1 MNNYNV
7 LKDDLL
13 QISYDISSLF
23 RNVRSIPGL
32 SNFSFEEW
40 ENTCENISEEINKE
54 IVRVAVVGPIKSG
67 KSTFVNS
74 LFKGD
79 YLKRGAGVVTSIVTR
94 IRCGPSLKATLYF
107 KFWEEVNEDIEQAL
121 VLFPTLDW
129 RSENDRFELRRHRQ
143 RLALQEALNTLGTEQ
158 LITNDTRNVNSV
170 LLSSYLKGYEKV
182 QNIISSDSLTRTY
195 GGDRFPEHM
204 LFVGNDSLSVYLKDI
219 QLDINCNEIDGNIE
233 IADCQ
238 GSDSPNP
245 LHLAKIQDYLL
256 LTHLIV
262 YVISSRTG
270 LRQADI
276 KFLSIIKKMGIM
288 ENILFVINCD
298 FNEHTSIEDLSAL
311 IEKVKE
317 ELALIKTN
325 PRVYTLSALY
335 NLFEAQ
341 SENLSQKDKNR
352 YVEWKKEKLL
362 VDFSDRETEGFEVAF
377 KNKITG
383 ERYALLLRNHLERL
397 GIVAEGVDRWIHM
410 NQNLLS
416 KDAES
421 AIEMIETMKGRQD
434 RMNQIKSIVRTTLD
448 GAIQKIK
455 QDIRVDV
462 DRFFDKR
469 SGKVLGDVIH
479 FVRNYQVAFEEY
491 EETLT
496 SGFANTLFLV
506 FQELKQSVDTFM
518 AEVANPEIIRFIR
531 EQEKHIKDYLESVG
545 RPYDSMVQEAIA
557 DYNRTIENLD
567 IFPEQERH
575 DNAVST
581 DIESI
586 KNVMGLKLP
595 PGDATMRY
603 STRIKTEAIAHLGFY
618 TVLKIFKKLLKKQAQ
633 NEKEGEI
640 QALKDGLKRMKRETE
655 RSIIDHFKNYKE
667 NVKFQYIFK
676 LADAASNKL
685 YEGLIERFQSYV
697 TDLSKTVDLI
707 SDKQSDKQQAYEI
720 LKEMELAS
728 NDVGIRIKKAREKI
742 ELIAQNPNTS
752 KDESNGFVAQVPL
765 SDRL

>member
-1 MNNYNV
+1 MNNYDT

-13 QISYDISSLF
+13 QINQDISALF
-23 RNVRSIPGL
+23 RNARSIPGL
-32 SNFSFEEW
+32 SNYSFEEW
-40 ENTCENISEEINKE
+40 EKTCDSISEEIARE
-54 IVRVAVVGPIKSG
+54 IIRVAVVGPIKSG

-74 LFKGD
+74 LLKGD

-121 VLFPTLDW
+121 VLFPALDW
-129 RSENDRFELRRHRQ
+129 RSENDRFELRRYRQ
-143 RLALQEALNTLGTEQ
+143 RMALQEALNTLSTEQ

-170 LLSSYLKGYEKV
+170 LLSSYLKGYEQVKD
-182 QNIISSDSLTRTY
+182 IISSDSLTRTY
-195 GGDRFPEHM
+195 NENHFPEHM
-204 LFVGNDSLSVYLKDI
+204 TFVGNDSLSVYLKDI
-219 QLDINCNEIDGNIE
+219 QLDINCHEVDGSIE

-298 FNEHTSIEDLSAL
+298 FNEHTSIEDLNTL
-311 IEKVKE
+311 IERVRE
-317 ELALIKTN
+317 EFALIKSN
-325 PRVYTLSALY
+325 PEIYTLSALF
-335 NLFEAQ
+335 NLFKAQ
-341 SENLSQKDKNR
+341 KENLPQKDKNR
-352 YVEWKKEKLL
+352 FAQWKKEKSL
-362 VDFSDRETEGFEVAF
+362 VDFSDRETAGFEVAF
-377 KNKITG
+377 KKKVTG

-397 GIVAEGVDRWIHM
+397 GIVSAGVERWIRM

-421 AIEMIETMKGRQD
+421 AGEIIEKMKKRQE
-434 RMNQIKSIVRTTLD
+434 RMDQIQSIIRTTLD

-455 QDIRVDV
+455 KEIRVDV

-469 SGKVLGDVIH
+469 SGNVLADVIQ
-479 FVRNYQVAFEEY
+479 FVRNYRVAFEEY
-491 EETLT
+491 EGNLS

-506 FQELKQSVDTFM
+506 FQDLKQTVDTFM
-518 AEVANPEIIRFIR
+518 AEVTNPEIIRFIR
-531 EQEKHIKDYLESVG
+531 EQEKHIKEYLESIAK
-545 RPYDSMVQEAIA
+545 PYDSMVQEAIS
-557 DYNRTIENLD
+557 DYNKTIESLG
-567 IFPEQERH
+567 IFPAQELQRST
-575 DNAVST
+575 VSA
-581 DIESI
+581 DLESI
-586 KNVMGLKLP
+586 KNVVGLKLP

-603 STRIKTEAIAHLGFY
+603 SARIKTEAIVHLGFY
-618 TVLKIFKKLLKKQAQ
+618 KVLKVFKKLLKKPVQ
-633 NEKEGEI
+633 NEKEGEF

-655 RSIIDHFKNYKE
+655 RSIIDHFKNYRE
-667 NVKFQYIFK
+667 NIKFQYIFK
-676 LADAASNKL
+676 LVEAASNKL
-685 YEGLIERFQSYV
+685 YEGLVERFQAYV
-697 TDLSKTVDLI
+697 TDLSETVDLVN
-707 SDKQSDKQQAYEI
+707 DKQSDKQQAYEI

-728 NDVGIRIKKAREKI
+728 NDVSIRVNKVREKI
-742 ELIAQNPNTS
+742 ELIAQNPIDT
-752 KDESNGFVAQVPL
+752 KDEREHSPFVHNRIRV
-765 SDRL
+765 